1 MEDLACHPMESDT
14 TMSTSYRK
22 HRDILYI
29 NRQTDDERRMPSFR
43 WTRYYPDS
51 GPDGAYPHHS
61 MSCNIIG
68 GNMLVIGGT
77 FPTTD
82 QCDIPTQAGT
92 HNLDLGRQNIL
103 NQTWYQ
109 YLPNITTYVVP
120 PILVS
125 QIGGKCVSFYIIN
138 LQH

>member
-1 MEDLACHPMESDT
+1 MEDSACHRMGSAM
-14 TMSTSYRK
+14 TMSTFYRK
-22 HRDILYI
+22 YRDTPYK
-29 NRQTDDERRMPSFR
+29 NRQTDHESRMPSFK

-120 PILVS
+120 PILVA
-125 QIGGKCVSFYIIN
+125 QIGGTCVFIHIIDA
-138 LQH
+138 